1 MLNKVFFLCRYRMVE
16 NKSIFQI
23 ILNGRVYFP
32 FHISKYLIHDD
43 LVWFYFILFNVDKE
57 MKVLKRIQY
66 VQC

>member
-43 LVWFYFILFNVDKE
+43 LVWFYFILFNVDK
-57 MKVLKRIQY
+57 
-66 VQC
+66 